1 MTTATAS
8 FADGTVSTR
17 LRGRIMK
24 AIIYRDNGAADVLQ
38 FVDRDLPE
46 PAPGE
51 VRVRVAVS
59 GVNPTDW
66 QARSG
71 AGHPKHF
78 AEVTPHLDGAGTID
92 AVGEGVDRSRVG
104 QRVWLF
110 MAAAGRP
117 TGTAAEFTVVPAEQA
132 VPLPDEAGFD
142 VGAALGVP
150 ALTAHRALTVAED
163 GPRRLSPGA
172 LDGKVVLAAGGAGAV
187 GHAVIQ
193 LARWAGATVISTV
206 SSPRKARLATAAGAH
221 HVINYREGDP
231 AAEIRAVARDGV
243 DLVAEVALGTNLALD
258 LAVLRTRG
266 TIATYANDGGKPV
279 ELNVLQ
285 NMVLNTRLQFLV
297 LYTAGPEARAAA
309 AQDVAAA
316 LRDGALPVGEEH
328 GLPLLRFPLDRT
340 ADAHRAVE
348 SRTVGKVLVDV
359 AS

>member
-1 MTTATAS
+1 
-8 FADGTVSTR
+8 
-17 LRGRIMK
+17 MK
-24 AIIYRDNGAADVLQ
+24 AIVYRDTGAPDVLR
-38 FVDRDLPE
+38 FVNRDLPE
-46 PAPGE
+46 PGPGE
-51 VRVRVAVS
+51 VRIRVAVS

-71 AGHPKHF
+71 VGHPMQYP
-78 AEVTPHLDGAGTID
+78 EVTPHLDGAGTID

-132 VPLPDEAGFD
+132 VLLPDEAGFD

-163 GPRRLSPGA
+163 GPRRLHPGA

-193 LARWAGATVISTV
+193 LARWAGATVIGTV
-206 SSPRKARLATAAGAH
+206 SSLEKARLATAAGAH

-231 AAEIRAVARDGV
+231 AAAIRTITPDGV
-243 DLVAEVALGTNLALD
+243 DIIAEVAIGANLALD

-266 TIATYANDGGKPV
+266 TISTYANDGGKPV
-279 ELNVLQ
+279 ELDVLQ
-285 NMVLNTRLQFLV
+285 NMVLNARFQFLI

-316 LRDGALPVGEEH
+316 VRDGALPVGEEH
-328 GLPLLRFPLDRT
+328 GLPLTRFPLERT

-359 AS
+359 TA

>member
-1 MTTATAS
+1 
-8 FADGTVSTR
+8 
-17 LRGRIMK
+17 MK
-24 AIIYRDNGAADVLQ
+24 AIVYRDNGGPDVLRL
-38 FVDRDLPE
+38 VDRDLPV
-46 PAPGE
+46 PGPGE
-51 VRVRVAVS
+51 VRVRVTVS

-78 AEVTPHLDGAGTID
+78 PEVTPHLDGAGTID
-92 AVGEGVDRSRVG
+92 AVGEGVEQSRAG

-163 GPRRLSPGA
+163 GPRRLRPGA

-206 SSPRKARLATAAGAH
+206 SSPEKARLATAAGAH
-221 HVINYREGDP
+221 HVVNYREGDP
-231 AAEIRAVARDGV
+231 AAGIRRIVPDGV
-243 DLVAEVALGTNLALD
+243 DIVAEVALGANIALD
-258 LAVLRTRG
+258 LAVLRPRG

-297 LYTAGPEARAAA
+297 LYTAGPEARTAA

-316 LRDGALPVGEEH
+316 VRDGALPVGEEH
-328 GLPLLRFPLDRT
+328 GLPLTRFPLGRT

-348 SRTVGKVLVDV
+348 SGTVGKVVVDI

>member
-1 MTTATAS
+1 
-8 FADGTVSTR
+8 
-17 LRGRIMK
+17 MK
-24 AIIYRDNGAADVLQ
+24 AIIYRDNGGPEVLQ
-38 FVDRDLPE
+38 LVDRDLPV
-46 PAPGE
+46 PGPGE

-71 AGHPKHF
+71 VAHAKPF
-78 AEVTPHLDGAGTID
+78 AEITPHLDGAGVID
-92 AVGEGVDRSRVG
+92 AVGEGVEQSRAG
-104 QRVWLF
+104 QRVWLY

-117 TGTAAEFTVVPAEQA
+117 TGTAAEYTVVPAERA
-132 VPLPDEAGFD
+132 VPLPDDAGFD
-142 VGAALGVP
+142 LGASLGVP

-163 GPRRLSPGA
+163 GPGRLRPGA
-172 LDGKVVLAAGGAGAV
+172 LDDQVVLAAGGAGAV

-206 SSPRKARLATAAGAH
+206 SGPEKARLATAAGAH

-231 AAEIRAVARDGV
+231 ATEIRKIAPAGV
-243 DLVAEVALGTNLALD
+243 DIIAEVALGTNLALD

-309 AQDVAAA
+309 VEDVAAA
-316 LRDGALPVGEEH
+316 VRDGVLPVGEEH
-328 GLPLLRFPLDRT
+328 GLPLLRLPLHRT
-340 ADAHRAVE
+340 ADAHRTVE
-348 SRTVGKVLVDV
+348 NGAVGKVLVDIT
-359 AS
+359 S

>member
-1 MTTATAS
+1 
-8 FADGTVSTR
+8 
-17 LRGRIMK
+17 MK
-24 AIIYRDNGAADVLQ
+24 AIIYRDNGTPDVLQ
-38 FVDRDLPE
+38 FVDRDLPT
-46 PAPGE
+46 PGPGE

-71 AGHPKHF
+71 AGHAKHF
-78 AEVTPHLDGAGTID
+78 AEITPHLDGAGTID
-92 AVGEGVDRSRVG
+92 AVGEGVDGSRVG
-104 QRVWLF
+104 QRVWVFL
-110 MAAAGRP
+110 AAAGRP
-117 TGTAAEFTVVPAEQA
+117 TGTAAEYTVVPAEQA
-132 VPLPDEAGFD
+132 VPLPAEAGFD

-163 GPRRLSPGA
+163 GPRRLRPGA
-172 LDGKVVLAAGGAGAV
+172 LDGQVVLAAGEAGAV

-206 SSPRKARLATAAGAH
+206 SSPDKARLAGAAGAH

-231 AAEIRAVARDGV
+231 AAEIRRIAPDGV
-243 DLVAEVALGTNLALD
+243 DIVAEVALGTNLALD

-266 TIATYANDGGKPV
+266 TISTYANDGGRPV

-297 LYTAGPEARAAA
+297 LFTAGPQARAAA

-328 GLPLLRFPLDRT
+328 GLPLLRFPLART

-348 SRTVGKVLVDV
+348 NGTVGKVLVDITP
-359 AS
+359 